1 MFLTVQLSA
10 DKAAASRDG
19 AYFVWI
25 QAKALD
31 VVVVAEVGCWFWED
45 DLHGV
50 EFTSRSKKLP
60 WPDVVLVVV
69 ASGMMCVCVCV
80 FWRGIIQSMHIVA
93 DS

>member
-31 VVVVAEVGCWFWED
+31 VVVVAEVGCWF
-45 DLHGV
+45 
-50 EFTSRSKKLP
+50 
-60 WPDVVLVVV
+60 
-69 ASGMMCVCVCV
+69 
-80 FWRGIIQSMHIVA
+80 
-93 DS
+93 